1 MTERVNLV
9 YTRAAGTA
17 MTEHVNLDY
26 TRGVGTAMTEHVN
39 LIGTR
44 PSVTV
49 PGADVVLPPPAALT
63 PITDSITSY
72 HEDLCTTAERSPE
85 KLCAVLGQV
94 IEHLLSYKGEK
105 ELQPLIECSVLE
117 LESPML
123 TIEQVSFRDLQ
134 AHIGRHAPR
143 LLRSWSMVEEAIE
156 MYNARRTNIHRP
168 YISYAGFVSPTIK
181 IAIGVPL
188 AGPPAP

>member
-1 MTERVNLV
+1 MTENV
-9 YTRAAGTA
+9 Y
-17 MTEHVNLDY
+17 LDY
-26 TRGVGTAMTEHVN
+26 TRGVGTAMTENVD

-44 PSVTV
+44 PSVAV
-49 PGADVVLPPPAALT
+49 PSADVVLPPSETLT

-85 KLCAVLGQV
+85 KLCAVLGLV

-117 LESPML
+117 QERPML

-143 LLRSWSMVEEAIE
+143 LLRSWSMVEEAVK
-156 MYNARRTNIHRP
+156 MYNARRTNVHRP
-168 YISYAGFVSPTIK
+168 YIRYAGYANPVIQ